1 MIRAGLLVAM
11 LAALT
16 GGDFAKAPAGWTS
29 DVEGAT
35 ALTEKTNKLSH
46 FGDNAPTL
54 ASAQIYTAPDG
65 PGGFYVIGV
74 AAKLT
79 EHRDAAARVAY
90 DSFLGAPQRA
100 QLTDSGSGS
109 GTVVSIKQ
117 SGGSVNDKAKQ
128 IEATLQWQDTTA
140 GTITNARLVIA
151 ADAENLIAVTG
162 ECVLSAEST
171 PASVDACAKALAT
184 LDAGIAL
191 DKRVVLSLATEG
203 TEPPPGPARPTTMTT
218 MSAPTMSAGGRT
230 PMPPITLPPAEPK
243 RTVDRRPVYVGAG
256 LVVLAGLFWW
266 NRRRRERLES
276 GTVKKDTDE

>member
-1 MIRAGLLVAM
+1 MIRGGLLLAV

-16 GGDFAKAPAGWTS
+16 GGDFVKAPAGWTN

-35 ALTEKTNKLSH
+35 ALTEKTNKLTH
-46 FGDNAPTL
+46 FGGNAPVL
-54 ASAQIYTAPDG
+54 ASAQIYIANDG
-65 PGGFYVIGV
+65 PGGLYVIGV

-79 EHRDAAARVAY
+79 EHRDAAARVAF

-100 QLTDSGSGS
+100 ELTNS
-109 GTVVSIKQ
+109 VVSIKQ
-117 SGGSVNDKAKQ
+117 SGGGVDDEGKQ

-162 ECVLSAEST
+162 ECVLSPDST
-171 PASVDACAKALAT
+171 PATVDACAKALAS

-191 DKRVVLSLATEG
+191 DKRVALALAAAG
-203 TEPPPGPARPTTMTT
+203 TEPPPGPDRPSA
-218 MSAPTMSAGGRT
+218 MSSPTMSDGSRT

-266 NRRRRERLES
+266 NRRRRERTES
-276 GTVKKDTDE
+276 SGTGTVKKDTDE